1 MVSEVVLYFAA
12 TSQDGFGFGY
22 ELGAHVVDLIVNRK
36 IIALQYVPS
45 EIQVADFF
53 IKTQT
58 REQYRFYLSKLNV
71 SDSPHPCLV

>member
-22 ELGAHVVDLIVNRK
+22 ELGAHVVDLILNRK

-53 IKTQT
+53 YQDSNSRAISLLSLQT
-58 REQYRFYLSKLNV
+58 
-71 SDSPHPCLV
+71 